1 MRLTIYSWDLDV
13 VGGGGWAISMREFAE
28 LLRDNGHTVRFIHSR
43 VGDGRPRGEPLTG
56 PLLDEA
62 QWADADLVWI
72 YESGNSATQIIEH
85 IDGRK
90 PIVVSWPTPIVG
102 WFEQFLQHDNVWM
115 LLNSPTV
122 EAYVRRQRLALPG
135 RITTLPRGRR
145 WSRWPVD
152 AGANDKI
159 GLPFGLKSLVRGD
172 GTRPGVDTNHSPYPR
187 YATNYAPYGEPGTH
201 TGLTPP
207 FSALDV
213 AACINGRTGA
223 RAIATTWTPREFDA
237 TPFVELRQH
246 VKPYTA
252 MGGFY
257 SECRLFVASLI
268 WESFG
273 VQPLEAQYY
282 GVPVLYFREP
292 DVQEPQL
299 SFSAIGYTSMET
311 AIAAGERLIR
321 DDRWWRYWS
330 EKSRENAARFDL
342 DKLWPEY
349 EAFFQEVAGCR

>member
-1 MRLTIYSWDLDV
+1 MNITIYSWDLTV
-13 VGGGGWAISMREFAE
+13 TRGGGWAISMAEFAE
-28 LLRDNGHTVRFIHSR
+28 LLRDNGHTVRFVHSR

-72 YESGNSATQIIEH
+72 YESGNSATEIIEH

-90 PIVVSWPTPIVG
+90 PIVVSWPTPVIG
-102 WFEQFLQHDNVWM
+102 WFAQFLQYPNVR
-115 LLNSPTV
+115 LLVNSPTV
-122 EAYVRRQRLALPG
+122 EAFASRELGATC

-145 WSRWPVD
+145 WSKWPAD
-152 AGANDKI
+152 MGPHNRI

-172 GTRPGVDTNHSPYPR
+172 GTRPGVETNHSPYPR
-187 YATNYAPYGEPGTH
+187 YATNYAPYGEPGTR
-201 TGLTPP
+201 TGLTLPY
-207 FSALDV
+207 SALDV
-213 AACINGRTGA
+213 AACINDRTGT
-223 RAIATTWTPREFDA
+223 RAIATTWAPREFDGA
-237 TPFVELRQH
+237 QFVELREH

-252 MGGFY
+252 MGAFY
-257 SECRLFVASLI
+257 SQCRLFVASLI

-273 VQPLEAQYY
+273 AQPLEAQHY

-299 SFSAIGYTSMET
+299 SFSALGYTSMET

-321 DDRWWRYWS
+321 DDQWWRYWS
-330 EKSRENAARFDL
+330 EKSRANAARFDL

-349 EAFFQEVAGCR
+349 EAFFQEVAQCQ